1 MNELIVCG
9 GAIGQILFLDS
20 DSGVVVPFRLDI
32 LGRTKAEGVRL
43 VDCQIVRRVQ
53 YIRSSTCCAEPH
65 LSMTHVIEY
74 KRHRER
80 WKSRL
85 CFRKTGLQVGA
96 GFGPA
101 KLLSLLASARD
112 RRETVVLHHATFIL
126 EISILRDFRLSLR
139 LMSLWK
145 LWITQKTPLY
155 LAMLVSGGEVVPM
168 LLKQG
173 RVEINTCKM
182 MTSL

>member
-9 GAIGQILFLDS
+9 GAIGQFLFM
-20 DSGVVVPFRLDI
+20 DSGNRVVVPFRLGI

-43 VDCQIVRRVQ
+43 VDYQIVRRVQ
-53 YIRSSTCCAEPH
+53 YIGPSTCCAEPH

-80 WKSRL
+80 WKSRH
-85 CFRKTGLQVGA
+85 CFRETGLQVGA

-101 KLLSLLASARD
+101 KLLSLLANARD
-112 RRETVVLHHATFIL
+112 RRETVALHHATFIL
-126 EISILRDFRLSLR
+126 EISILRDLRLSLG

-145 LWITQKTPLY
+145 SWITHKTPLY
-155 LAMLVSGGEVVPM
+155 LAMLFSGGEVVQM

-173 RVEINTCKM
+173 ASRD
-182 MTSL
+182 

>member
-1 MNELIVCG
+1 MDELIVCG

-20 DSGVVVPFRLDI
+20 DNRVVVPFRLGI

-43 VDCQIVRRVQ
+43 VDYQIVRRVQ
-53 YIRSSTCCAEPH
+53 YTGPSTCCAEPH
-65 LSMTHVIEY
+65 LSMTHVTEY

-80 WKSRL
+80 WKSRH
-85 CFRKTGLQVGA
+85 CFRETGLQVGA

-101 KLLSLLASARD
+101 KLLSLLENGRD
-112 RRETVVLHHATFIL
+112 RRETVVLLHTTFNL
-126 EISILRDFRLSLR
+126 EISILRDFRLSLG

-145 LWITQKTPLY
+145 LWITQKSPLY
-155 LAMLVSGGEVVPM
+155 FAMLISGGEVVPM

-173 RVEINTCKM
+173 ASRDQSV
-182 MTSL
+182 